1 MKEVKD
7 IHFFGVEVSV
17 HLTFLSDWVIICYL
31 HNLNTKKNILYPKDF
46 VWCATAPAF
55 SYIMWLWPVIASFNA

>member
-31 HNLNTKKNILYPKDF
+31 HNLNTKKKKILYPKDF
-46 VWCATAPAF
+46 V
-55 SYIMWLWPVIASFNA
+55 

>member
-7 IHFFGVEVSV
+7 IHFFGVEVSE

-31 HNLNTKKNILYPKDF
+31 HNLNTKKKKFCTLRILFD
-46 VWCATAPAF
+46 VLQLQR
-55 SYIMWLWPVIASFNA
+55 SHISSGSGL